1 MSPRPFLRRIRSLA
15 RRCAV
20 GATYGCGV
28 ALACSYAV
36 SSVLVMAA
44 TTLVAGVC
52 WLLSGE

>member
-1 MSPRPFLRRIRSLA
+1 MKRLRQFA